1 MAAKEFKFSQES
13 KDTDSIISVESN
25 DINDSYKRYSLGI
38 DLDNNEWIGIK
49 LNDFKNQNFE
59 YENQNFVKQIDYQHV
74 KFDSSKEMISRI
86 DRRESSCQTDI
97 TQDVC
102 NFYS

>member
-1 MAAKEFKFSQES
+1 MAAKESKFSQES
-13 KDTDSIISVESN
+13 KDTDSTISVESN
-25 DINDSYKRYSLGI
+25 HMNASYARHSLGI
-38 DLDNNEWIGIK
+38 NLDNNEWICIK
-49 LNDFKNQNFE
+49 LNDYKNQSSE
-59 YENQNFVKQIDYQHV
+59 YENQNLVKKIDYLNV

-86 DRRESSCQTDI
+86 DRKESSCQTDI